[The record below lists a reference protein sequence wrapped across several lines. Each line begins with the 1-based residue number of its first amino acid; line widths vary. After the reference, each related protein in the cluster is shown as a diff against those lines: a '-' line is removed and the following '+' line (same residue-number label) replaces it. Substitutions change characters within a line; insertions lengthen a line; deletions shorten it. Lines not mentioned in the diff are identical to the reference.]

1 MHTGRVLQRIDY
13 SMIICLLMSEYAL
26 LCYPQLPDK
35 YFNKLNSRRNALLEG
50 ELIAEKYSPENRVLY
65 EPKNVEVSY
74 CTLVHFVYI

>member
-1 MHTGRVLQRIDY
+1 MHTGRVSQRIDY

-74 CTLVHFVYI
+74 CTLVRFVYI

>member
-1 MHTGRVLQRIDY
+1 MHTGRVSQRIDY
-13 SMIICLLMSEYAL
+13 SMIICLLMNEYAL

-74 CTLVHFVYI
+74 CTLVRFVYI

>member
-1 MHTGRVLQRIDY
+1 
-13 SMIICLLMSEYAL
+13 MSEYAL
-26 LCYPQLPDK
+26 LCYPQLPDR

-74 CTLVHFVYI
+74 CTLVRFVY